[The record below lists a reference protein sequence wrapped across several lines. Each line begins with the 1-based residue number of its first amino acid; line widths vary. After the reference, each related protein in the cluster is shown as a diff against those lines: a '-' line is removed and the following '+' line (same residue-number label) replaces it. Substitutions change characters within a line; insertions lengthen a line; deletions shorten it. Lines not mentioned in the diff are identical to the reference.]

1 MCRELFYLQLHCI
14 PNIVLTGK
22 AHNILIPS
30 VCLSVCLSVRSSVC
44 WKPKFDK
51 KNCVR
56 PHVLVHYLYHSN
68 LSLVMLFGSTN
79 RIVLFTRFL
88 RAKNVL
94 VEGLIYNDTE
104 LLSRIRD
111 NNLEKKKYLVNSQ
124 DTGPLPL
131 ENFYRSQINLMAAT
145 IAKIKNINQIG
156 IVYIFKESNFFC
168 TISVGMNCWDG
179 SNTLLFTNKQY
190 NCFDNLIAW
199 YLQNHRFYPISTTD
213 YSFFYNSKFFYRL

>member
-1 MCRELFYLQLHCI
+1 
-14 PNIVLTGK
+14 
-22 AHNILIPS
+22 
-30 VCLSVCLSVRSSVC
+30 
-44 WKPKFDK
+44 
-51 KNCVR
+51 
-56 PHVLVHYLYHSN
+56 
-68 LSLVMLFGSTN
+68 MLFGSTN

-168 TISVGMNCWDG
+168 TISVGMSC
-179 SNTLLFTNKQY
+179 
-190 NCFDNLIAW
+190 
-199 YLQNHRFYPISTTD
+199 
-213 YSFFYNSKFFYRL
+213 